1 MRKVLFYLK
10 RSWKSVFVILA
21 LLVVQAMCDLTLP
34 DYTSRIINVGVQQGG
49 IEYAAPE
56 VIEKENLE
64 DILLFADYQ
73 TDKEILSYYQLIDK
87 NELSDKEYEKLV
99 KKYPT
104 LKEKELYQ
112 LKNTN
117 TKTLEEVS
125 DLLTEPM
132 LVEFMLTQDGEQS
145 ETIQNQIKQF
155 FPSEM
160 QSLELIEIL
169 RALPE
174 EQMTQI
180 RNQIHEKFTDF
191 PDSMK
196 SQSAIS
202 AVKADYQS
210 LGMNTDDMQ
219 TKYILVSGFKMLAL
233 ALVSMAATISVG
245 FLGARTAAKLAKDLR
260 EGVYEKVLSFGPTEF
275 KNFGVSSL
283 ITRSTN
289 DIQQVQMVMVFALR
303 IICYAPI
310 IGIGGVIKALDANSS
325 MAWII
330 AVAVMAIIT
339 LVIVI
344 FALAMPKFKRVQKL
358 IDRLNQVTREILNG
372 IPVIRAFSNQKH
384 EENRFD
390 VANTNLK
397 NTTLFVGRVMGIMM
411 PTMMFTMNAICVLIV
426 WKGAYGINDGLM
438 QVGDLLAFIQYTMQ
452 IVMAFLMISMFSII
466 FPRANV
472 SMGRISEVLNTVPAV
487 MDPENPKDF
496 GRRIQGLVEFKNV
509 SFQYP
514 DSDEDVLT
522 DISFVA
528 EPGTTT
534 AFIGSTGSGKST
546 LINLIPRLYDV
557 TKGEILIDGINV
569 KDVRLHD
576 LHEKIGFVPQK
587 GVLFSG
593 TIESNILYGNPDG
606 SEEEMK
612 KAAKIAQ
619 ATSFIKTKEKQYQ
632 SPISQGGTNVS
643 GGQKQRLSIARAIA
657 SNPEI
662 YIFDDS
668 FSALDFKTDAELRK
682 ALNKEI
688 QGATMF
694 IVAQRV
700 STIMHA
706 DQILVLDEGK
716 VVGKGTHQELLKNC
730 SVYREIAESQLSKE
744 ELGNE

>member
-64 DILLFADYQ
+64 DILLFTDDQADE
-73 TDKEILSYYQLIDK
+73 EILSYYQLIDK

-99 KKYPT
+99 KKYPA

-112 LKNTN
+112 LKDTN
-117 TKTLEEVS
+117 KKTLEEVS

-132 LVEFMLTQDGEQS
+132 LVEFMLTQEGEQS
-145 ETIQNQIKQF
+145 ETIQNQLKQF

-174 EQMTQI
+174 EQMAQI
-180 RNQIHEKFTDF
+180 RNQIHEKFIDF

-196 SQSAIS
+196 SQSAIA
-202 AVKADYQS
+202 AVKADYQN

-344 FALAMPKFKRVQKL
+344 FVLAMPKFKRVQKL

-384 EENRFD
+384 EEDRFD

-426 WKGAYGINDGLM
+426 WKGAYSINDGLM